1 MAERAGTNELGAPA
15 SDAAESSTPQTP
27 LSETRN
33 PFADAGAISS
43 SGSSSRSGSLNERHG
58 APRAVLH
65 EDLRS
70 APCLMSLTYLTLPH
84 ITINDL
90 NTSLI
95 YQSLIESYENSIT
108 IYIYIHSSQRFM
120 YIDLRTSPSL
130 PYRGLLKLPF
140 HMCCYPRTH
149 ALSLSPLLY
158 ICNILRSQK
167 A

>member
-70 APCLMSLTYLTLPH
+70 EPPIVASAMPPV
-84 ITINDL
+84 
-90 NTSLI
+90 TSGSNQEDAI
-95 YQSLIESYENSIT
+95 VS
-108 IYIYIHSSQRFM
+108 F
-120 YIDLRTSPSL
+120 
-130 PYRGLLKLPF
+130 
-140 HMCCYPRTH
+140 
-149 ALSLSPLLY
+149 
-158 ICNILRSQK
+158 
-167 A
+167 